1 MLSIFLIIK
10 NLIKKETVM
19 FKVILT
25 TILMIGSLSA
35 FSHEG
40 HDDTPGSLKVNHGGV
55 VKPGK
60 VINLEYVIKGDTV
73 ELYPASHEG
82 SDLPLADVILTGT
95 AKPSK
100 GKPTP
105 LKFESKNGAYLT
117 KVDFKGA
124 YRVEVQVEA
133 QLVADNKSKK
143 STFKFQVER

>member
-1 MLSIFLIIK
+1 
-10 NLIKKETVM
+10 M
-19 FKVILT
+19 FKIILT
-25 TILMIGSLSA
+25 TVLMMASISTFA
-35 FSHEG
+35 HEG
-40 HDDTPGSLKVNHGGV
+40 HDETPGALKANHGGV

-82 SDLPLADVILTGT
+82 ADLPLTDVALTGT

-100 GKPTP
+100 GKATP
-105 LKFESKNGAYLT
+105 LKFESKNGAYLA

-124 YRVEVQVEA
+124 YRVEVQV
-133 QLVADNKSKK
+133 VADNKGKK

>member
-1 MLSIFLIIK
+1 
-10 NLIKKETVM
+10 M
-19 FKVILT
+19 FKILLT
-25 TILMIGSLSA
+25 TVLMMVSINTFA
-35 FSHEG
+35 HEG
-40 HDDTPGSLKVNHGGV
+40 HDEAPGALKANHGGV

-82 SDLPLADVILTGT
+82 VDLALTEVTLTGT

-100 GKPTP
+100 GKAAP
-105 LKFESKNGAYLT
+105 LKFEPKNGAYFA

-124 YRVEVQVEA
+124 YRVEVQV
-133 QLVADNKSKK
+133 VADNKGKK

>member
-1 MLSIFLIIK
+1 
-10 NLIKKETVM
+10 M
-19 FKVILT
+19 FKIILT
-25 TILMIGSLSA
+25 TVLMIGSLSA
-35 FSHEG
+35 FAHEG
-40 HDDTPGSLKVNHGGV
+40 HDETPGTLKVNHGGV

-82 SDLPLADVILTGT
+82 SDLPLADVTLTGT

-100 GKPTP
+100 GKATP
-105 LKFESKNGAYLT
+105 LKFESKNGAYLA

-124 YRVEVQVEA
+124 YRVEVQV
-133 QLVADNKSKK
+133 VADNKGKK